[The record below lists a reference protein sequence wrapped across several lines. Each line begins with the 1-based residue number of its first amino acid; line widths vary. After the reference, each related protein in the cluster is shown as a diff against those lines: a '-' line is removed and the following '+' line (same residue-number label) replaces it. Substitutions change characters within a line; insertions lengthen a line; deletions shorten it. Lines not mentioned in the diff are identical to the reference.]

1 MDKGRMPEEGDELEY
16 KARWPQ
22 RPSRGQPK
30 ENVPTPD
37 QQSDLP
43 AEKWTSTPTTY
54 KSVAPAYDDPKET
67 RVLSVVEPSRFDNG
81 RATARPP
88 ARPQPQTGGRTQATP
103 GPQPSTRR
111 PYERQAMPHTGQD
124 DREDYPGYDED
135 TAQYGPGHYPMPAY
149 EYESRPASPVK
160 PEAPTQPKRRRR
172 WVGWTLW
179 TIAGIIAIA
188 LIGAIAFSLAW
199 QGQYAGKLYAGVSV
213 LDTDLSGKT
222 KSEAEKLL
230 RDNVQ
235 AFLAQPIVFAWRGKE
250 WRPSAEDIGLKID
263 IARTVDDAFTVGRGS
278 DMAQNV
284 SQQWIASQAGYVV
297 PLTVELSEPTLQDYL
312 KSIAESEID
321 QELFE
326 GDVRLNGTQIEA
338 QAGKEGRALKVYD
351 TILAVREQV
360 AKVEPDKIELPV
372 EQIQPTVSAQ
382 EVQYV
387 EGLLAIRISGPITA
401 NAQGKALTLDRDAI
415 ISFTTIERNP
425 DRSAERHVQLGWKEN
440 ELKTLG
446 ERWAKEATRAPQNAR
461 FAWNNGSVAILS
473 ESIDG
478 FETDAAAVIASIKE
492 HADTSDKREYE
503 LPGKVIAATVKSN
516 DISALGIKELIGTG
530 VSTFQ
535 GSSQE
540 RATNIRVASNLLNG
554 AVVPPGGTFSFL
566 QTMGG
571 IDENHGFVEG
581 YVIAAERTQRGVGG
595 GVCQVSTTAFR
606 AAFRSGLNITER
618 HQHSYRVGWY
628 EANGEPVGFDAAV
641 FDPGVDLKFVN
652 DTPGYILIEAPVG
665 ADSLTVNIYGTKI
678 QGEVKLEGP
687 VISNRVPPPPDVYEV
702 DPRLP
707 PGTKKQVET
716 ARGGLDT
723 VISRRIVVPGQPDK
737 VEQYHS
743 SYAAWP
749 NYFIVASASQIP
761 RGGGATQQSASLP

>member
-1 MDKGRMPEEGDELEY
+1 MDRREGHKEEDELDY
-16 KARWPQ
+16 KAQWPQ
-22 RPSRGQPK
+22 KPTRGQPTGK
-30 ENVPTPD
+30 APSHGDE
-37 QQSDLP
+37 P
-43 AEKWTSTPTTY
+43 AEKWTSTPTTH
-54 KSVAPAYDDPKET
+54 KSVSPAHDDPKET
-67 RVLSVVEPSRFDNG
+67 SVLPVVEPSRFDNG
-81 RATARPP
+81 RIAARPH
-88 ARPQPQTGGRTQATP
+88 AKGIRS
-103 GPQPSTRR
+103 QPSPKQ
-111 PYERQAMPHTGQD
+111 PYEPQRAPAPSVD
-124 DREDYPGYDED
+124 KERYDAYDED
-135 TAQYGPGHYPMPAY
+135 TAQYRPGHYPMPAY
-149 EYESRPASPVK
+149 EYESRAAAPLK
-160 PEAPTQPKRRRR
+160 PEAPAKPKRNRR
-172 WVGWTLW
+172 WIGWTLW
-179 TIAGIIAIA
+179 TITGILAIA
-188 LIGAIAFSLAW
+188 LIGVIAFSLAW

-222 KSEAEKLL
+222 KDEAEKLL
-230 RDNVQ
+230 RDKVQ
-235 AFLAQPIVFAWRGKE
+235 TFLAQPVVFAWQGKE
-250 WRPSAEDIGLKID
+250 WRPSAEEIGLKID
-263 IARTVDDAFTVGRGS
+263 VSRTVDDAFTVGRGA

-297 PLTVELSEPTLQDYL
+297 PLTVELSEPALEAYL
-312 KSIAESEID
+312 KSIAETEID

-326 GDVRLNGTQIEA
+326 GDVRLNGTEIEA

-360 AKVEPDKIELPV
+360 AKVEAGTIELPV
-372 EQIQPTVSAQ
+372 EHTEPTVSAQ

-387 EGLLAIRISGPITA
+387 EGLLGIRISGPITA
-401 NAQGKALTLDRDAI
+401 SVPGKTLSLDREAI
-415 ISFTTIERNP
+415 INFTTIERNP

-461 FAWNNGSVAILS
+461 FAWNNGSVSILS

-478 FETDAAAVIASIKE
+478 FETDASTVIASIKE
-492 HADTSDKREYE
+492 HADTSDTRAYE
-503 LPGKVIAATVKSN
+503 MPGKIIAATVKSN
-516 DISALGIKELIGTG
+516 DLNALGIKELIGSG
-530 VSTFQ
+530 VSTFK

-540 RATNIRVASNLLNG
+540 RATNIKVASNLLHG

-571 IDENHGFVEG
+571 IDEDHGFVEG

-606 AAFRSGLNITER
+606 AAFWSGLDITER

-628 EANGEPVGFDAAV
+628 EANKEPVGFDAAV

-652 DTPGYILIEAPVG
+652 NTPGYVLIEAPVG
-665 ADSLTVNIYGTKI
+665 AETLTVNIYGTKAA
-678 QGEVKLEGP
+678 GEVKLEGP
-687 VISNRVPPPPDVYEV
+687 VISNRVPAPPDVYEV
-702 DPRLP
+702 DRRLP

-723 VISRRIVVPGQPDK
+723 VITRRIVVPGQPDK
-737 VEQYHS
+737 VDQYRS

-749 NYFIVASASQIP
+749 NYFIVASDSQIP
-761 RGGGATQQSASLP
+761 RSGGGTQQAASTP